1 MIMSVGWA
9 CFRNY
14 VAHAEEIG
22 GETTDYPRFF
32 IMPESS
38 HVFSDNIGN
47 NVIKLMNDND
57 HIDHEVELV
66 IKLGQNLLPESMCV
80 GCDTTNRTHQGL
92 AKEKGW
98 PWTEGK
104 SFKGSAV
111 LGTWTAWD
119 ENVKEISLSVNDE
132 LRQCAKTSLM
142 VHDVESLLF
151 HLKRWY
157 DLSPGDYIWTGTPK
171 GVGTLKIG
179 DRVNA
184 SLKNNEG
191 IIVSKL
197 DAICIN

>member
-1 MIMSVGWA
+1 MSVGWA
-9 CFRNY
+9 CFSNY

-92 AKEKGW
+92 AKQKGW

-119 ENVKEISLSVNDE
+119 EKVKEISLSVNDE

-142 VHDVESLLF
+142 VHDIESLLY

-171 GVGTLKIG
+171 GVGPLKRG

-197 DAICIN
+197 NAICIN

>member
-1 MIMSVGWA
+1 MSVGWA

-119 ENVKEISLSVNDE
+119 EKVKEISLSVNDE

-142 VHDVESLLF
+142 VHNVESLLF

>member
-1 MIMSVGWA
+1 MSVGWA

-47 NVIKLMNDND
+47 NIIKLMNDND

-66 IKLGQNLLPESMCV
+66 IKLGQNLLPESMCI

-119 ENVKEISLSVNDE
+119 EKVKEISLSVNDE

>member
-1 MIMSVGWA
+1 MSVGWA

-111 LGTWTAWD
+111 LGTWAAWD
-119 ENVKEISLSVNDE
+119 EKVKEISLSVNDE

-142 VHDVESLLF
+142 VHDVESILF

>member
-1 MIMSVGWA
+1 MSVGWA

-92 AKEKGW
+92 AKQKGW

-119 ENVKEISLSVNDE
+119 EKVKEISLSVNDE

-142 VHDVESLLF
+142 VHDIESLLF

>member
-1 MIMSVGWA
+1 MSVGWA

-92 AKEKGW
+92 AKQKGW

-119 ENVKEISLSVNDE
+119 EKVKEISLSVNDE

-142 VHDVESLLF
+142 VHDVESILF

-171 GVGTLKIG
+171 GVGPLKIG

>member
-1 MIMSVGWA
+1 MSVGWA

-22 GETTDYPRFF
+22 GEITDYPRFF

-38 HVFSDNIGN
+38 HILSDDNGK

-92 AKEKGW
+92 AKKNGW

-104 SFKGSAV
+104 SFRGSAV
-111 LGTWTAWD
+111 LGTWTDWD
-119 ENVKEISLSVNDE
+119 ENIKEISLSVNGE
-132 LRQCAKTSLM
+132 LRQNAKTSLM
-142 VHDVESLLF
+142 VHDVKSLLF
-151 HLKRWY
+151 HLKKWY

-171 GVGTLKIG
+171 GVGPLKIG
-179 DRVNA
+179 DKVYATMR
-184 SLKNNEG
+184 NNEG
-191 IIVSKL
+191 TLLSEL

>member
-1 MIMSVGWA
+1 MSVGWA

-66 IKLGQNLLPESMCV
+66 IKLGKNLLPESMCV

-119 ENVKEISLSVNDE
+119 EKVKEISLLVNDE

-142 VHDVESLLF
+142 VHDIESLLF

-171 GVGTLKIG
+171 GVGPLKKG
-179 DRVNA
+179 DRVHA

>member
-1 MIMSVGWA
+1 MSVGWA

-119 ENVKEISLSVNDE
+119 EKVKEISLSVNDE

-157 DLSPGDYIWTGTPK
+157 DLCPGDYIWTGTPK

>member
-1 MIMSVGWA
+1 MSVGWA

-119 ENVKEISLSVNDE
+119 EKVKEISLSVNDE

-142 VHDVESLLF
+142 VHDIESLLY

-171 GVGTLKIG
+171 GVGPLKRG

-197 DAICIN
+197 NAICIN

>member
-1 MIMSVGWA
+1 MSVGWA

-22 GETTDYPRFF
+22 DETTDYPRFF

-119 ENVKEISLSVNDE
+119 EKVKEISLSVNDE

-142 VHDVESLLF
+142 VHDIESLLF

-171 GVGTLKIG
+171 GVGPLKKG

>member
-1 MIMSVGWA
+1 MSVGWA

-22 GETTDYPRFF
+22 GEITDYPRFF

-119 ENVKEISLSVNDE
+119 EKVKEISLSVNDE

-142 VHDVESLLF
+142 VHDIESLLF

-171 GVGTLKIG
+171 GVGPLKKG

>member
-1 MIMSVGWA
+1 MSVGWA

-22 GETTDYPRFF
+22 GDTTDYPRFF

-119 ENVKEISLSVNDE
+119 EKVKEISLSVNDE

-142 VHDVESLLF
+142 VHDIESLLF

-171 GVGTLKIG
+171 GVGPLKTG

-191 IIVSKL
+191 IVVSKL

>member
-1 MIMSVGWA
+1 MSVGWA

-119 ENVKEISLSVNDE
+119 EKVKEISLSVNDE

-142 VHDVESLLF
+142 VHDIESLLF

-157 DLSPGDYIWTGTPK
+157 DLYPGDYIWTGTPK
-171 GVGTLKIG
+171 GVGPLKKG

>member
-1 MIMSVGWA
+1 MAVGWA

-119 ENVKEISLSVNDE
+119 EKVKEISLSVNDE

>member
-1 MIMSVGWA
+1 MSVGWA

-119 ENVKEISLSVNDE
+119 EKVKEISLSANDE

-142 VHDVESLLF
+142 VHDIESLLF

-171 GVGTLKIG
+171 GVGPLKKG

>member
-1 MIMSVGWA
+1 MSVGWA

-22 GETTDYPRFF
+22 GEITDYPRFF

-38 HVFSDNIGN
+38 HVFSDVNGK

-66 IKLGQNLLPESMCV
+66 IRLGENLLPESMCV

-92 AKEKGW
+92 AKENGW

-104 SFKGSAV
+104 SFRGSAV
-111 LGTWTAWD
+111 LGTWTDWNED
-119 ENVKEISLSVNDE
+119 IKEISLSVNDE
-132 LRQCAKTSLM
+132 LRQNAKTSLM
-142 VHDVESLLF
+142 VHDIKSLLF
-151 HLKRWY
+151 HLNRWY
-157 DLSPGDYIWTGTPK
+157 ELSPGDYIWTGTPK
-171 GVGTLKIG
+171 GVGPLKIG
-179 DRVNA
+179 DRVYA
-184 SLKNNEG
+184 TMSDVDG

>member
-1 MIMSVGWA
+1 MCI
-9 CFRNY
+9 R
-14 VAHAEEIG
+14 
-22 GETTDYPRFF
+22 DR
-32 IMPESS
+32 
-38 HVFSDNIGN
+38 D
-47 NVIKLMNDND
+47 DND

-66 IKLGQNLLPESMCV
+66 IKLGENLLPESMCV

-111 LGTWTAWD
+111 LGTWTSWD
-119 ENVKEISLSVNDE
+119 EKTKEISLSVNDE
-132 LRQCAKTSLM
+132 LRQSAKTNLM
-142 VHDVESLLF
+142 VHDINSLLF

-171 GVGTLKIG
+171 GVGPLKIG

-184 SLKNNEG
+184 CMKNNDG

>member
-1 MIMSVGWA
+1 MPGGWA

-38 HVFSDNIGN
+38 HIFSDNIGK

-66 IKLGQNLLPESMCV
+66 IKLVQNLLPELMCV

-92 AKEKGW
+92 AKQKGW

-111 LGTWTAWD
+111 LGTWTTWD
-119 ENVKEISLSVNDE
+119 EKVKEISLSVNDE
-132 LRQCAKTSLM
+132 LRQCANTNLM
-142 VHDVESLLF
+142 VHDIESLLF
-151 HLKRWY
+151 HLKSWY

-171 GVGTLKIG
+171 GVGPLKIG

-184 SLKNNEG
+184 IMKNNEG

>member
-1 MIMSVGWA
+1 MSVGWA

-38 HVFSDNIGN
+38 HMFSDNIGN

-119 ENVKEISLSVNDE
+119 EKVKEISLSVNDE

>member
-1 MIMSVGWA
+1 MSVGWA

-92 AKEKGW
+92 AKQKGW

-119 ENVKEISLSVNDE
+119 EKVKEISLSVNDE

-142 VHDVESLLF
+142 VHDIESLLF

-171 GVGTLKIG
+171 GVGPLKKG

-184 SLKNNEG
+184 SMKNNEG

>member
-1 MIMSVGWA
+1 MSVGWA

-92 AKEKGW
+92 AKQKGW

-119 ENVKEISLSVNDE
+119 EKVKEISLSVNDE

-142 VHDVESLLF
+142 VHDIESLLY

-171 GVGTLKIG
+171 GVGPLKKG

>member
-1 MIMSVGWA
+1 MSVGWA

-104 SFKGSAV
+104 SFRGSAV
-111 LGTWTAWD
+111 LGTWTDWD
-119 ENVKEISLSVNDE
+119 EKVKEISLSVNDE

-142 VHDVESLLF
+142 VHDIESLLF

-171 GVGTLKIG
+171 GVGPLKKG

>member
-1 MIMSVGWA
+1 MSVGWA

-92 AKEKGW
+92 AKQKGW

-104 SFKGSAV
+104 SFKCSAV

-119 ENVKEISLSVNDE
+119 EKVKEISLSVNDE

-142 VHDVESLLF
+142 VHDIESLLY

-171 GVGTLKIG
+171 GVGPLKRG

-197 DAICIN
+197 NAICIN

>member
-1 MIMSVGWA
+1 MSVGWA

-22 GETTDYPRFF
+22 SETTDYPRFF

-119 ENVKEISLSVNDE
+119 EKVKEISLSVNDE

>member
-1 MIMSVGWA
+1 MSVGWA

-119 ENVKEISLSVNDE
+119 EKVKEISLSVNNE

-142 VHDVESLLF
+142 VHDIESLLF

>member
-1 MIMSVGWA
+1 MSVGWA

-14 VAHAEEIG
+14 VAQAEEIG

-119 ENVKEISLSVNDE
+119 EKVKEISLSVNDE

>member
-1 MIMSVGWA
+1 MSVGWA

-142 VHDVESLLF
+142 VHDIESLLY

-171 GVGTLKIG
+171 GVGPLKRG

-197 DAICIN
+197 NAICIN

>member
-1 MIMSVGWA
+1 MSVGWA

-119 ENVKEISLSVNDE
+119 EKVKEISLSVNDE

-157 DLSPGDYIWTGTPK
+157 DLSPGDYIWTGTPI
-171 GVGTLKIG
+171 GVVTLKIG

>member
-1 MIMSVGWA
+1 MSVGWA

-92 AKEKGW
+92 AKQKGW

-119 ENVKEISLSVNDE
+119 EKVKEISLSVNDE

-142 VHDVESLLF
+142 VHDIESLLF

-171 GVGTLKIG
+171 GVGPLKKG

>member
-1 MIMSVGWA
+1 MSVGWA

-92 AKEKGW
+92 AKQKGW

-119 ENVKEISLSVNDE
+119 EKVKEISLSVNDE

-142 VHDVESLLF
+142 VHDIESLLY

-171 GVGTLKIG
+171 GVGPLKTG

>member
-1 MIMSVGWA
+1 MSVGWA

-119 ENVKEISLSVNDE
+119 EKVKEISLFVNDE

-142 VHDVESLLF
+142 VHDVESILF